1 LCLTDPKPFRSC
13 LVFLMVLSFIV
24 LSSSAA
30 TDNSNAPLKKVLNS
44 KGYFLGSPATNWPY
58 AGGFIV
64 TLGKSANFVDL
75 PSTIQKPETQSGIVD
90 FMAEKKTSGFS
101 LSAVLT
107 GMQALIGGNP
117 GGGIG
122 HQSNLTFQELKAQG
136 SKINLG
142 QANDILKNSDVKAQ
156 IDKWLHTP
164 NQQVFIIGETLS
176 TTEISVSSS
185 STWNG
190 DLSFN
195 GSPVS
200 KCNDTTSS
208 KDSASKTTSTSSNGA
223 GGASSAPSDSTSKAA
238 SGAPKN
244 SSPASKS
251 SKSSATP
258 TTPGGELHL
267 CTNGS
272 NTITMKTDTP
282 LVFAVGAYK
291 VIRSKG
297 AAAGDFELQPVFV
310 TTGGGTLAEDSD
322 ARKNLAHSAKL
333 AEAVSTTWGREAW
346 PTAH

>member
-1 LCLTDPKPFRSC
+1 MPFVDPKPLRSC
-13 LVFLMVLSFIV
+13 LAFLMVLSFMV

-75 PSTIQKPETQSGIVD
+75 PSTIQKPETQSGIAD

-117 GGGIG
+117 GAGIG
-122 HQSNLTFQELKAQG
+122 HQGNLTFQELKAQG
-136 SKINLG
+136 SKITLG
-142 QANDILKNSDVKAQ
+142 QANDILNNSDVKAQ
-156 IDKWLHTP
+156 IAKWLHNP

-185 STWNG
+185 SAWNG

-200 KCNDTTSS
+200 KCNNATSS
-208 KDSASKTTSTSSNGA
+208 NDSASKTPSSSSNGA
-223 GGASSAPSDSTSKAA
+223 GSASSAPSTSASTAASRAPKTSSTASNSSKA
-238 SGAPKN
+238 P
-244 SSPASKS
+244 
-251 SKSSATP
+251 ATP
-258 TTPGGELHL
+258 TSPGGELHL

-291 VIRSKG
+291 VIESKG
-297 AAAGDFELQPVFV
+297 AAAGSFELQPVFV
-310 TTGGGTLAEDSD
+310 TTSGGTLAEDSE
-322 ARKNLAHSAKL
+322 ARKNLARSARI
-333 AEAVSTTWGREAW
+333 AQAVSTTWSKTAW
-346 PTAH
+346 PTSR